1 MKMNLTKQEKLAAM
15 GKFACFVHRWLVPA
29 SGLLFVVVG
38 LAKVASVFGE
48 AELLGKPDPVFGFM
62 WRELMVVA
70 GLVEIA
76 VGMVCLLGKSRLF
89 RAGSLLFLGSG
100 LLLYRGMYWGA
111 GAKEP
116 CPCWG
121 GLLEWVGMDRGEG
134 NWMATSVLVYTLLAG
149 FAGVGT
155 LGFGKRRNFYL

>member
-1 MKMNLTKQEKLAAM
+1 MNLTKQENAEVI

-62 WRELMVVA
+62 WWELMVVA

-76 VGMVCLLGKSRLF
+76 VGLVCLLGKSRLF

-111 GAKEP
+111 GAEGS

-121 GLLEWVGMDRGEG
+121 GLLEWVGMDRGER
-134 NWMATSVLVYTLLAG
+134 NWMAA
-149 FAGVGT
+149 
-155 LGFGKRRNFYL
+155 FGSSFYAFSWDR

>member
-1 MKMNLTKQEKLAAM
+1 MNLTKQEKLAAM
-15 GKFACFVHRWLVPA
+15 GKVR
-29 SGLLFVVVG
+29 LFCSSLAGAGGRVIVCGCWFSEGCERVWRGGVVG
-38 LAKVASVFGE
+38 E
-48 AELLGKPDPVFGFM
+48 AGSGVGFM
-62 WRELMVVA
+62 WRELMAAA
-70 GLVEIA
+70 GIVEIA

-89 RAGSLLFLGSG
+89 RAGSLLFLGSE

-116 CPCWG
+116 CPYWG

-149 FAGVGT
+149 FVDLPT
-155 LGFGKRRNFYL
+155 KSLIKSKQRTT

>member
-1 MKMNLTKQEKLAAM
+1 MKRDIKKQENAEVI
-15 GKFACFVHRWLVPA
+15 GKFACFVHCWLVPA

-48 AELLGKPDPVFGFM
+48 LELLGKPDPVFGFM
-62 WRELMVVA
+62 WWELMVVA

-76 VGMVCLLGKSRLF
+76 VGLVCLLGKSRLF
-89 RAGSLLFLGSG
+89 RAGSLLFLGSE

-111 GAKEP
+111 GAKGS

-155 LGFGKRRNFYL
+155 LGFGKR

>member
-1 MKMNLTKQEKLAAM
+1 MS
-15 GKFACFVHRWLVPA
+15 KFACFVHRWLVPA
-29 SGLLFVVVG
+29 AGLLFVVVG
-38 LAKVASVFGE
+38 LAKVTSVFGE
-48 AELLGKPDPVFGFM
+48 AELLGKPDPVFGLV

-70 GLVEIA
+70 GLAEIA
-76 VGMVCLLGKSRLF
+76 VGLVCLLGKSRLF

-111 GAKEP
+111 GAKGS

-134 NWMATSVLVYTLLAG
+134 NWMATSISSLYAVD
-149 FAGVGT
+149 
-155 LGFGKRRNFYL
+155 RHR